1 VLLLHCC
8 ALASLAERVCDLTG
22 KRRNNGY
29 NVSFSLKRTK
39 KVQQPNL
46 QFRRFWWEE
55 GQRFVRLKLSTKA
68 IKTLEWKGLDKMAKE
83 AGIDLNKY

>member
-1 VLLLHCC
+1 MLTG
-8 ALASLAERVCDLTG
+8 RICDLTG
-22 KRRNNGY
+22 KRRNNAY

-46 QFRRFWWEE
+46 QYKRIWWEE

-83 AGIDLNKY
+83 AGIDLTKF